1 MNRNVEEYLR
11 ELADA
16 APGESNRSAFA
27 RIAGQNGM
35 PSLATLYRYVD
46 ENDAG
51 DAARTILDALDAR
64 RIAAGAEPTT
74 IADFRNLTAGRGT
87 VEAGR

>member
-1 MNRNVEEYLR
+1 MNRNVEAYLR
-11 ELADA
+11 ELAEA
-16 APGESNRSAFA
+16 APDESNRSAFS
-27 RIAGQNGM
+27 RIAGRDGL

-51 DAARTILDALDAR
+51 DAARTILDALDAK
-64 RIAAGAEPTT
+64 RIAAGTEPTT

-87 VEAGR
+87 AEAGR